1 MTRTDFMSEL
11 AYNFDEYSC
20 QMYFG
25 VSRDDLE
32 YGTAVWNQSLEV
44 AYQECLDGMEEEA

>member
-1 MTRTDFMSEL
+1 MERTDFMQEL

-25 VSRDDLE
+25 VSRDDLDNCTAKWNMALE
-32 YGTAVWNQSLEV
+32 Y
-44 AYQECLDGMEEEA
+44 AYQEWLDGMEDGE

>member
-11 AYNFDEYSC
+11 AYNFDEFSC

-32 YGTAVWNQSLEV
+32 YGAAVWNQFLEV
-44 AYQECLDGMEEEA
+44 AYQEYLDGMEEEA